1 MIEIV
6 SANAS
11 EIATVIAHVI
21 VTAIDPET
29 ETATAKEI
37 ATVIGT
43 GPVPHTDL
51 TRLQLYPDL
60 RRGQGDPHL
69 SCHLECPLGCL
80 QECRPQEWG
89 YPLVSHLD
97 FPPDYLGCL
106 HCRLEWLRHQE
117 CSLHHLLMSLSKLKH
132 DKLMHCQR

>member
-37 ATVIGT
+37 VSM
-43 GPVPHTDL
+43 L
-51 TRLQLYPDL
+51 
-60 RRGQGDPHL
+60 GQSSDDTAIAAAV
-69 SCHLECPLGCL
+69 
-80 QECRPQEWG
+80 QEG
-89 YPLVSHLD
+89 
-97 FPPDYLGCL
+97 
-106 HCRLEWLRHQE
+106 
-117 CSLHHLLMSLSKLKH
+117 MK
-132 DKLMHCQR
+132 